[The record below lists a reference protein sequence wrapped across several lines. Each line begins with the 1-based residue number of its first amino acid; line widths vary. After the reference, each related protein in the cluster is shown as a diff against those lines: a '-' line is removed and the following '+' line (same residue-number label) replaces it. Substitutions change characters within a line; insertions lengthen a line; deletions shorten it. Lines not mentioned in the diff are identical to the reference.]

1 MSTVYEVVARNADQA
16 KQKAAIRFGV
26 PAEALHVSAEY
37 EPDEQDM
44 ATLAQEEAATP
55 ALASAEGTPTLY
67 HLRQES
73 SQFIDYARTLT
84 QRLVDCIHEG
94 AKVDATLFGHAILIR
109 IHTADASLLIGR
121 EGTTL
126 NALQHLVVRCC
137 VAKDENFPDVLLDV
151 GGYRESRLLRLGEM
165 AMRSAHKV
173 LETKRPISLPPM
185 SPLER
190 KYIHNMLKDLPGI
203 LTGSEGEEPERHI
216 VLKAADAP
224 MGAPVAAAAA
234 PASASPAAEAEGGDD
249 AEEGT
254 ELATGGTAEEAKPTG
269 RLGRRKR
276 RRGQGGGPP
285 EAPRPP
291 QPPQPQQQRQHHG
304 GGGHHQ
310 QRHQGG
316 GHNRPQHGGGGHQGG
331 GGHNRNRH
339 GGHQQRRFEQGQ
351 PPAPPAWNQAAPP
364 GGYAEG
370 EEPGDDI
377 GNRIDYRPQPGNR
390 GGGQNRGGQ
399 NRGGGW
405 NNRGGQN
412 RGGGGGG
419 GQRRGQYG
427 SQKIDY
433 AGLPRITPEEEE
445 AAYREAA
452 RMRDQI
458 EETRSRLPEY
468 RPPAPPAPSGDGR
481 MVDELE

>member
-1 MSTVYEVVARNADQA
+1 MSTVYEVVARNAEQA
-16 KQKAAIRFGV
+16 KQKAAIRYGI
-26 PAEALHVSAEY
+26 PAETLHVSAEY

-44 ATLAQEEAATP
+44 AMLAQEEAATP

-73 SQFIDYARTLT
+73 SAFIDYARTLT

-121 EGTTL
+121 EGATL

-224 MGAPVAAAAA
+224 SGPAPSAAAA
-234 PASASPAAEAEGGDD
+234 PAGAEGSDEGEKGTAPAA
-249 AEEGT
+249 GT
-254 ELATGGTAEEAKPTG
+254 TPQEAKPTG

-276 RRGQGGGPP
+276 RRGQGGSTP
-285 EAPRPP
+285 EPPRPP
-291 QPPQPQQQRQHHG
+291 QPPQQQQQQRQHHG
-304 GGGHHQ
+304 GGGHQ

-316 GHNRPQHGGGGHQGG
+316 GQNRHQQHGGGHS
-331 GGHNRNRH
+331 RNRH

-351 PPAPPAWNQAAPP
+351 PQPPAPPGWNQGAPA
-364 GGYAEG
+364 GGYPEG

-377 GNRIDYRPQPGNR
+377 GNRIDYRPQQG
-390 GGGQNRGGQ
+390 NRGGQ
-399 NRGGGW
+399 NRGG
-405 NNRGGQN
+405 QY
-412 RGGGGGG
+412 RGGGNWNRGG

-468 RPPAPPAPSGDGR
+468 RPPAPQAPSGDGR